1 MKLDEFRI
9 VNYKDVG
16 TKKFSFWVLIKDRG
30 KLEGKAA
37 RRSLIRFVESSLGPL
52 GNRWQYEKNQREIIL
67 KFDDER
73 DLLIF
78 LLKAKDG

>member
-1 MKLDEFRI
+1 MKLNEFRI
-9 VNYKDVG
+9 VSYKNVG
-16 TKKFSFWVLIKDRG
+16 TRKFGFWVLIRDRG

-37 RRSLIRFVESSLGPL
+37 RRSLIKFIEASLGPL

-67 KFDDER
+67 KFNDER

-78 LLKAKDG
+78 LLKAKDS